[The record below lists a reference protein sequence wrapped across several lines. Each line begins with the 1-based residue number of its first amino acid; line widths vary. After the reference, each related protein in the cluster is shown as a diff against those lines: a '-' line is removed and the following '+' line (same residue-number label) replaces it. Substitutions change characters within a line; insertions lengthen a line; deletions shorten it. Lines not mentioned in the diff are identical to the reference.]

1 MTAMDTDQSRMTD
14 RVRRTYALAQKFAR
28 EIHHEYIGCEH
39 VVLGLL
45 EDGASVA
52 AYVLQQFV
60 KPAEFQ
66 KELKLFLTPGPEM
79 VTIGKLPMTPALKRA
94 YDLSFQIAREY
105 GDSFVGT
112 EHLIL
117 AIVREGSSHVAK
129 MLNDR
134 GCTEK
139 EADKLI
145 GGILGKLPEPVLLS
159 EVKQIMHLLMRCKDS
174 IRQLKSN
181 DNAVDL
187 ASEHTERAM
196 RWLSEVNGKS
206 NKELAS

>member
-1 MTAMDTDQSRMTD
+1 MDQSRMTD
-14 RVRRTYALAQKFAR
+14 RVRRAFAWAQKLSR

-39 VVLGLL
+39 VVMALL

-52 AYVLQQFV
+52 SYVLKQFV
-60 KPAEFQ
+60 EPADFQ
-66 KELKLFLTPGPEM
+66 KELRAFLTPGPEM
-79 VTIGKLPMTPALKRA
+79 VTIGNLPKTPALKKA
-94 YDLSFQIAREY
+94 VDLSFEIAREY

-117 AIVREGSSHVAK
+117 AIIREGSSHMAR
-129 MLNDR
+129 MLSER
-134 GCTEK
+134 GCTAG

-145 GGILGKLPEPVLLS
+145 GGMLGKLPEPVLLS
-159 EVKQIMHLLMRCKDS
+159 EVNQIMHLLMRCKNS
-174 IRQLKSN
+174 IRNLKSN

-187 ASEHTERAM
+187 ATEHTERAM
-196 RWLSEVNGKS
+196 RWLSEVKKP